1 MNNQETIQEL
11 EMDIQYLTDKVA
23 NGWYNGQDE
32 KNNIL
37 AEREYLEGKLISEG
51 THKVKKQAEQISA
64 KRTLQC
70 FNIIK

>member
-1 MNNQETIQEL
+1 MVVYRKSIYIFEDTKQLKLIIMRKQETIQEL

-37 AEREYLEGKLISEG
+37 AQREYLESKLIRIN
-51 THKVKKQAEQISA
+51 K
-64 KRTLQC
+64 
-70 FNIIK
+70 

>member
-37 AEREYLEGKLISEG
+37 AEREYLEGKLIR
-51 THKVKKQAEQISA
+51 V
-64 KRTLQC
+64 
-70 FNIIK
+70 NN

>member
-1 MNNQETIQEL
+1 MFIYLYQKITTTKLIIMRKQETIQEL

-37 AEREYLEGKLISEG
+37 AQREYLESKLIR
-51 THKVKKQAEQISA
+51 I
-64 KRTLQC
+64 
-70 FNIIK
+70 NN